1 MVQEAAPMKALPS
14 ANARPA
20 RKGMISVCFKGHMYM
35 SAPPEFISKKK
46 RGFIHLSFGLVFDV
60 SAFLRL
66 TLRPLFSVVEVV
78 KGKTGT
84 VSGTALGRKN
94 P

>member
-46 RGFIHLSFGLVFDV
+46 TGVYTFELWLGLRCFCILAADSPSPVFRG
-60 SAFLRL
+60 R
-66 TLRPLFSVVEVV
+66 
-78 KGKTGT
+78 
-84 VSGTALGRKN
+84 SGQG
-94 P
+94 